1 MKRTISIL
9 FGAIIS
15 IGAMAQNALN
25 HSSLCINKTFIELH
39 KDKTKKS
46 KRVVLIMHHPQKSE
60 SEKHDYFISLFSPPC
75 G

>member
-9 FGAIIS
+9 CGAIIS

-39 KDKTKKS
+39 KDKTKKQEGGADYASPS
-46 KRVVLIMHHPQKSE
+46 KKQI
-60 SEKHDYFISLFSPPC
+60 
-75 G
+75 

>member
-9 FGAIIS
+9 CGAIIS

-39 KDKTKKS
+39 KDKTKKVRGWC
-46 KRVVLIMHHPQKSE
+46 K
-60 SEKHDYFISLFSPPC
+60 
-75 G
+75 

>member
-9 FGAIIS
+9 CGAIIS

-39 KDKTKKS
+39 KDKTKKVRGWC
-46 KRVVLIMHHPQKSE
+46 KLCITRKKQI
-60 SEKHDYFISLFSPPC
+60 
-75 G
+75 